1 VEGPN
6 LIERRTS
13 RADYERDLALRIDHR
28 SVDVVVGSHCR
39 IVWAFDGC
47 RLLLGRTD
55 NLEGRRS

>member
-1 VEGPN
+1 